1 MNIKRHILELICST
15 KYDTKPLVQETPKT
29 KRLDSGASDTRR
41 PAKKQ
46 RRESS
51 TSNSNRVGSISPALN
66 HSTPLRKSGS
76 TLLNRP
82 ANIARPVS
90 IFYFIIPRLAYT
102 KVYFF
107 KEVFSYDIV

>member
-1 MNIKRHILELICST
+1 MHNV
-15 KYDTKPLVQETPKT
+15 KYDTLLIQETPKT
-29 KRLDSGASDTRR
+29 KRLDTGGSDARR

-66 HSTPLRKSGS
+66 HSTPPRKSGS

-90 IFYFIIPRLAYT
+90 TLHIFI
-102 KVYFF
+102 FF
-107 KEVFSYDIV
+107 NNSTYAVIFGKHYQQ

>member
-1 MNIKRHILELICST
+1 M
-15 KYDTKPLVQETPKT
+15 
-29 KRLDSGASDTRR
+29 DSSASEVRR

-66 HSTPLRKSGS
+66 HSTPVRKSGS

-90 IFYFIIPRLAYT
+90 TFYYTNFIILQLIYS
-102 KVYFF
+102 KH
-107 KEVFSYDIV
+107 IHIL

>member
-1 MNIKRHILELICST
+1 M
-15 KYDTKPLVQETPKT
+15 
-29 KRLDSGASDTRR
+29 DSSASEVRR

-66 HSTPLRKSGS
+66 HSTPVRKSGS

-90 IFYFIIPRLAYT
+90 TFYYYYKFYYFAINIFKTYISFIYYKKLLILYNYIYYLIIYNID
-102 KVYFF
+102 K
-107 KEVFSYDIV
+107 S